1 MPPQLKKQNK
11 TSEEIERMLP
21 SIPSD
26 LTDVEKEEYKKSYEY
41 IDAENKVIN
50 EYKRILLMNNDVSNT
65 DNITKVLLSYIKNIP
80 TEGYEML
87 KRYRDL
93 VRYAS
98 EKDKLNYIKIIG
110 NVARS
115 DIVSALE
122 RLMCADS
129 IYSYGY
135 FEECYNLFD
144 NLAANDKY
152 PIFFRIEAC
161 KYLYI
166 SDDDNLKVKA
176 QDVLISFIDT
186 ESNYNDE
193 KSKFDF
199 ENVNEPLTS
208 RNKYDSIILPY
219 LARGGVKAYLNS
231 RLPTF
236 VDETFIYGLQS
247 AFFYNT
253 TNDLRDRILSA
264 NYIIQSEESE
274 ILERDNICD
283 LLLECYNDGSKIDN
297 NTKGDALD
305 VVVRLGNKD
314 QRDKALFLLTELG
327 YDDAQ
332 YSNDVASR
340 IRTFYNNTQNIHLTD
355 IDKKLEKFVQ
365 ENDFTDLED
374 YDVVKSEV
382 MALISTSK
390 SAKKRFNCIR
400 SINRVE
406 RDTTKLTSKN
416 LTLTDI
422 FIKVWAL
429 VKEVKENEV
438 KRELLEA
445 RMLDELEDMDD
456 TCTTGHGGRFVN
468 VIMDDEDAMKITW
481 QDQITANISGRVQ
494 AQMNKSEF
502 AGDIN
507 AGMIADSA
515 EDPDAVKYKEFILE
529 YQPILYKELYDEF
542 VGGKYIKK
550 AEFNKYFENGYKQ
563 WINYIKE

>member
-11 TSEEIERMLP
+11 TLEEIEGMLP

-26 LTDVEKEEYKKSYEY
+26 LTDSQKEEYKKSYQY

-50 EYKRILLMNNDVSNT
+50 EYKRILLMSNDVSNIE
-65 DNITKVLLSYIKNIP
+65 NITKVLLSYIKNIP

-115 DIVSALE
+115 DAVAALE

-129 IYSYGY
+129 IYTYGY
-135 FEECYNLFD
+135 FEECYDLFD
-144 NLAANDKY
+144 NLAGNDKY

-166 SDDDNLKVKA
+166 SDDENLKVKA
-176 QDVLISFIDT
+176 QDILISFIDT
-186 ESNYNDE
+186 ESKYGDE
-193 KSKFDF
+193 TTKSNFDF
-199 ENVNEPLTS
+199 ENVSEPLTS

-219 LARGGVKAYLNS
+219 LARGGVKSYLNA
-231 RLPTF
+231 RLPSF

-253 TNDLRDRILSA
+253 TNSLRDRILSA

-283 LLLECYNDGSKIDN
+283 LLLECYSEKKYDGP
-297 NTKGDALD
+297 TKGDALD

-314 QRDKALFLLTELG
+314 QREKALFLLTELG
-327 YDDAQ
+327 YDDSQ

-365 ENDFTDLED
+365 ENDFTELED

-400 SINRVE
+400 SISRVE

-416 LTLTDI
+416 LTLVDI
-422 FIKVWAL
+422 FIKVWMI
-429 VKEVKENEV
+429 VKESE
-438 KRELLEA
+438 KRELLES

-468 VIMDDEDAMKITW
+468 VVMDDEDAIKITW
-481 QDQITANISGRVQ
+481 QDQITANISGRVTSE
-494 AQMNKSEF
+494 MNKSEF
-502 AGDIN
+502 VEDIK

-515 EDPDAVKYKEFILE
+515 EDEDAVKYREFVLE
-529 YQPILYKELYDEF
+529 YRDVLYKELYDEF

-550 AEFNKYFENGYKQ
+550 TEFNKYFENGYKQ
-563 WINYIKE
+563 WTDYIKS

>member
-11 TSEEIERMLP
+11 TLEEIEGMLP

-26 LTDVEKEEYKKSYEY
+26 LTDSQKEEYKKSYQY

-50 EYKRILLMNNDVSNT
+50 EYKRILLMSNDVSNIE
-65 DNITKVLLSYIKNIP
+65 NITKVLLSYIKNIP

-115 DIVSALE
+115 DAVAALE

-129 IYSYGY
+129 IYTYGY
-135 FEECYNLFD
+135 FEECYDLFD
-144 NLAANDKY
+144 NLAGNDKY

-166 SDDDNLKVKA
+166 SDDENLKVKA
-176 QDVLISFIDT
+176 QDILISFIDT
-186 ESNYNDE
+186 ESKYGDE
-193 KSKFDF
+193 TTKSNFDF
-199 ENVNEPLTS
+199 ENVSEPLTS

-219 LARGGVKAYLNS
+219 LARGGVKSYLNA
-231 RLPTF
+231 RLPSF

-253 TNDLRDRILSA
+253 TNSLRDRILSA

-283 LLLECYNDGSKIDN
+283 LLLECYSEKKYDGP
-297 NTKGDALD
+297 TKGDALD

-314 QRDKALFLLTELG
+314 QREKALFLLTELG
-327 YDDAQ
+327 YDDSQ

-365 ENDFTDLED
+365 ENDFTELED

-400 SINRVE
+400 SISRVE

-416 LTLTDI
+416 LTLVDI
-422 FIKVWAL
+422 FIKVWMI
-429 VKEVKENEV
+429 VKESE
-438 KRELLEA
+438 KRELLES

-468 VIMDDEDAMKITW
+468 VVMDDEDAIKITW
-481 QDQITANISGRVQ
+481 QDQITANISGRVT
-494 AQMNKSEF
+494 AEMNKSEF
-502 AGDIN
+502 IEDIK
-507 AGMIADSA
+507 AGMIATSA
-515 EDPDAVKYKEFILE
+515 EDEDAVKYKEFIME
-529 YQPILYKELYDEF
+529 YRPILYKEMYDEF

-563 WINYIKE
+563 WTDYIKE

>member
-11 TSEEIERMLP
+11 TLEEIEGMLP

-26 LTDVEKEEYKKSYEY
+26 LTDSQKEEYKKSYQY

-50 EYKRILLMNNDVSNT
+50 EYKRILLMSNDVSNIE
-65 DNITKVLLSYIKNIP
+65 NITKVLLSYIKNIP

-115 DIVSALE
+115 DAVAALE

-129 IYSYGY
+129 IYTYGY
-135 FEECYNLFD
+135 FEECYDLFD
-144 NLAANDKY
+144 NLAGNDKY

-166 SDDDNLKVKA
+166 SDDENLKVKA
-176 QDVLISFIDT
+176 QDILISFIDT
-186 ESNYNDE
+186 ESKYGDE
-193 KSKFDF
+193 TTKSNFDF
-199 ENVNEPLTS
+199 ENVSEPLTS

-219 LARGGVKAYLNS
+219 LARGGVKSYLNA
-231 RLPTF
+231 RLPSF

-253 TNDLRDRILSA
+253 TNSLRDRILSA

-283 LLLECYNDGSKIDN
+283 LLLECYSEKKYDGP
-297 NTKGDALD
+297 TKGDALD

-314 QRDKALFLLTELG
+314 QREKALFLLTELG
-327 YDDAQ
+327 YDDSQ

-365 ENDFTDLED
+365 ENDFTELED

-400 SINRVE
+400 SISRVE

-416 LTLTDI
+416 LTLVDI
-422 FIKVWAL
+422 FIKVWMI
-429 VKEVKENEV
+429 VKESE
-438 KRELLEA
+438 KRELLES

-468 VIMDDEDAMKITW
+468 VVMDDEDAMKITW
-481 QDQITANISGRVQ
+481 QDQITANISGRVTSE
-494 AQMNKSEF
+494 MNKSEF
-502 AGDIN
+502 VEDIK

-515 EDPDAVKYKEFILE
+515 EDEDAVKYREFVLE
-529 YQPILYKELYDEF
+529 YRDVLYKELYDEF

-550 AEFNKYFENGYKQ
+550 TEFNKYFENGYKQ
-563 WINYIKE
+563 WTDYIKS

>member
-1 MPPQLKKQNK
+1 MAPQLKKQNK
-11 TSEEIERMLP
+11 TLEEIEGMLP

-26 LTDVEKEEYKKSYEY
+26 LTDSQKEEYKKSYQY

-65 DNITKVLLSYIKNIP
+65 ENITKVLLSYIKNIP

-115 DIVSALE
+115 DAVAALE
-122 RLMCADS
+122 RLMCSDS
-129 IYSYGY
+129 IYTYGY
-135 FEECYNLFD
+135 FEECYDLFD
-144 NLAANDKY
+144 NLAGNDKY

-166 SDDDNLKVKA
+166 SDDENLKVKA
-176 QDVLISFIDT
+176 QDILISFIDT
-186 ESNYNDE
+186 ESKYGDE
-193 KSKFDF
+193 TTKSNFDF
-199 ENVNEPLTS
+199 ENVSEPLTS

-231 RLPTF
+231 RLPSF

-253 TNDLRDRILSA
+253 TNNLRDRILSA

-283 LLLECYNDGSKIDN
+283 LLLECYGEKKYDN
-297 NTKGDALD
+297 ATKGDALD

-365 ENDFTDLED
+365 ENDFTELED

-400 SINRVE
+400 SISRVE
-406 RDTTKLTSKN
+406 RDTTKLTSKK
-416 LTLTDI
+416 LTLVDI
-422 FIKVWAL
+422 FIKVWMI
-429 VKEVKENEV
+429 VKESE
-438 KRELLEA
+438 KRELLES

-468 VIMDDEDAMKITW
+468 VVMDDEDAMKITW
-481 QDQITANISGRVQ
+481 QDQITANISGRVTSE
-494 AQMNKSEF
+494 MNKSEF
-502 AGDIN
+502 VEDIK

-515 EDPDAVKYKEFILE
+515 EDEDAVKYREFVLE
-529 YQPILYKELYDEF
+529 YRDVLYKELYDEF

-550 AEFNKYFENGYKQ
+550 AEFNTYFENGYKQ
-563 WINYIKE
+563 WTDYIKQ

>member
-50 EYKRILLMNNDVSNT
+50 EYKRILLINNDVSNT

-502 AGDIN
+502 AEDIK
-507 AGMIADSA
+507 AGMIADST
-515 EDPDAVKYKEFILE
+515 EDKDAVKYKEFIME

-550 AEFNKYFENGYKQ
+550 VEFNKYFENGYKQ
-563 WINYIKE
+563 WIDYIKS